1 MILDIYLRYLQEQD
15 MQMKYQK
22 LIDYPTE
29 RQPDDYSCG
38 LSSVQTALAFCGI
51 DVHSE
56 ELRKLMKPD
65 PKDGVDPK
73 KLLRVLKKYG
83 VSCEY
88 DDDMSIEELKGHIDE
103 ERPVIICLQAWAKN
117 KELDYARTRKEGHYV
132 TVIGYNDKGFICE
145 DPALQSQRGFIPY
158 DELEYRWRDFDK
170 NGNKYNHFGIVIL
183 SDSSYSSSTVEVIE
197 GLKRIK

>member
-1 MILDIYLRYLQEQD
+1 MILEIYLRYLQEQD
-15 MQMKYQK
+15 MQMKYLK

-56 ELRKLMKPD
+56 ELRKSMKPD
-65 PKDGVDPK
+65 PNNGVDPK
-73 KLLRVLKKYG
+73 KIINVLKKYKINY
-83 VSCEY
+83 EY
-88 DDDMSIEELKGHIDE
+88 DEDMTVDDLKKYIDDE
-103 ERPVIICLQAWAKN
+103 SPIIICLQAWAKD

-145 DPALQSQRGFIPY
+145 DPALQSHRGFIPY

-170 NGNKYNHFGIVIL
+170 KGNKYNHFGIAIL
-183 SDSSYSSSTVEVIE
+183 SQKSFSSSSVEVIE